1 MRIQNGGQTAPTL
14 AIFFQ
19 LMIPIPFQVGH
30 HRPVSETPFKWPNG
44 LTLAGECFVILQGC

>member
-14 AIFFQ
+14 AFFFQ

-30 HRPVSETPFKWPNG
+30 HRPVSETPFKWRYG
-44 LTLAGECFVILQGC
+44 LSLAEH